1 MLSVAKRAFKFN
13 LESLFKDMLK
23 EIDEV
28 SSDHN
33 DEMVE
38 NLSNLLKRQKN

>member
-1 MLSVAKRAFKFN
+1 
-13 LESLFKDMLK
+13 MLK

-38 NLSNLLKRQKN
+38 NLSNLLKRQKNWN